1 MGLCEEAERVPVV
14 EFEDREKSRERRGH
28 RERYSKLE
36 NVDIYN

>member
-1 MGLCEEAERVPVV
+1 M
-14 EFEDREKSRERRGH
+14 EFEDREKSRERWEH

>member
-1 MGLCEEAERVPVV
+1 M
-14 EFEDREKSRERRGH
+14 EFEDREKLRERRGH

>member
-1 MGLCEEAERVPVV
+1 M